1 VLAAGINLDTLNLA
15 GPSRDLVLLGSEL
28 STLGPVARRIAARF
42 GRVVRPDPDP
52 SRGAFL
58 RGDHLA
64 LAEAGIP
71 AVGVGSPAWFL
82 SADQAASRRAHE
94 EWTGVRYHQP
104 NDEVSAAFD
113 YAGAVPDLRVLASLG
128 WALASAPERPAYRRG
143 LPLSPFVA
151 QAPSLP

>member
-1 VLAAGINLDTLNLA
+1 
-15 GPSRDLVLLGSEL
+15 
-28 STLGPVARRIAARF
+28 
-42 GRVVRPDPDP
+42 
-52 SRGAFL
+52 
-58 RGDHLA
+58 
-64 LAEAGIP
+64 
-71 AVGVGSPAWFL
+71 
-82 SADQAASRRAHE
+82 
-94 EWTGVRYHQP
+94 VRYHQP